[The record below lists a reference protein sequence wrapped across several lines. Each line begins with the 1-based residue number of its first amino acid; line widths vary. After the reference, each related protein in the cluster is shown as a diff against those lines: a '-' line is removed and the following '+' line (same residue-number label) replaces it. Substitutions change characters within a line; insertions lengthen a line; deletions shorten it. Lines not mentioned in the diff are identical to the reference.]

1 MRNDLLSDTL
11 SAIKNAEFLGKPE
24 VTVSASKLTKE
35 VLRVMQEK
43 GYVGEFE
50 LIDDKRGGKLK
61 IKLLGK
67 INVCGSIK
75 PRHSV
80 QIEEYVKWEKRYL
93 PAKDYGALVISTSRG
108 VMSHDKA
115 SDAKIGG
122 ALLAYVY

>member
-1 MRNDLLSDTL
+1 MRNDPLSDTL

-24 VTVSASKLTKE
+24 VTIPASKLIRE

-43 GYVGEFE
+43 GYIGEFE
-50 LIDDKRGGKLK
+50 LVDDNRGGK
-61 IKLLGK
+61 IRVKLLGK
-67 INVCGSIK
+67 INVCGSVK

-80 QIEEYVKWEKRYL
+80 QVEEYTKWEKRYL
-93 PAKDYGALVISTSRG
+93 PAKDYGALVISTSKG

-115 SDAKIGG
+115 ADAKVGG